1 MIFSRHVF
9 LQIMDYYYY
18 YYYYYS
24 LLYSLQLYFFL
35 FYYYLVFSDRILDG
49 NNYCQGGMS
58 DILNIMVSF
67 EVSIVYDWSY

>member
-24 LLYSLQLYFFL
+24 LLYSLQLYFYL
-35 FYYYLVFSDRILDG
+35 FMI
-49 NNYCQGGMS
+49 
-58 DILNIMVSF
+58 I
-67 EVSIVYDWSY
+67 

>member
-24 LLYSLQLYFFL
+24 LLYSLQLYFIYF
-35 FYYYLVFSDRILDG
+35 I
-49 NNYCQGGMS
+49 
-58 DILNIMVSF
+58 II
-67 EVSIVYDWSY
+67 